1 MSLSQDLLSP
11 ATVLWTSVM
20 AAASSFGLR
29 PSYIVT
35 SLGVILILR
44 SMIWLLVTW
53 QRSGQARSQLERM
66 MQVGIAYRLAHH
78 QNMYNEE
85 IAAIFHSS
93 LRNMTL
99 EERLAAQANTQAY
112 SSLAQLG
119 SANPYVD
126 LLGRPHP

>member
-1 MSLSQDLLSP
+1 
-11 ATVLWTSVM
+11 
-20 AAASSFGLR
+20 
-29 PSYIVT
+29 
-35 SLGVILILR
+35 
-44 SMIWLLVTW
+44 
-53 QRSGQARSQLERM
+53 M